1 MVRLGRL
8 TAIIACTMVLASC
21 AYYNTF
27 YNARKSFDE
36 AVSLARLNPDTPS
49 SREEVL
55 LDAAIEGAG
64 KVLTFHPDSRWADD
78 AQLLIADALLM
89 LGTRSVTGSGTSDL
103 QESMMAFASVLL
115 MTEDPDIADR
125 ARLGMGRAAMELHRY
140 PDAAASLEVVSDR
153 NRSQYVVSRLLM
165 SESLLQGGDPGKA
178 LAVLDTLGDAGNDS
192 LRAEALLGRGRILL
206 VMGEADSAAVA
217 CLRAGEEFGRG
228 DGYYRALIAA
238 AEAWIE
244 AGRPEEAAGILDR
257 LLRGYRS
264 DLETATISLLTG
276 KAHMTAG
283 STDEAL
289 AAFRGAADLDPY
301 REFGAEALY
310 LRSLLLEEKGR
321 TDEALETLEE
331 LSGRAGDYMW
341 IRLAQ
346 DRESDLS
353 LLQEYSRE
361 LERAGEDDRPRLEL
375 LIAEKRLDLYGDD
388 PEAIAGLREV
398 AAEGS
403 GVLRAMALSALVD
416 NGAFPE
422 DSVRTVLEY
431 VLGIADSSDLA
442 TRIEDE
448 LGLPRGRACDSR
460 PSALLE
466 ASWSLIDRGM
476 YAEAW
481 EGLDRILGTQW
492 SYERE
497 PQLLWA
503 AYVASE
509 SARMDDD
516 LVEGYLRRLEDE
528 YPDTEE
534 GAAAMERLGN
544 MVEGGGGGDE

>member
-1 MVRLGRL
+1 M
-8 TAIIACTMVLASC
+8 
-21 AYYNTF
+21 N
-27 YNARKSFDE
+27 
-36 AVSLARLNPDTPS
+36 LARLNPDMPS
-49 SREEVL
+49 SREESL

-103 QESMMAFASVLL
+103 QESMAAFASVLL
-115 MTEDPDIADR
+115 MTEDPEVADR

-140 PDAAASLEVVSDR
+140 PDAAASFEVVSDR
-153 NRSQYVVSRLLM
+153 NRSQYVTSRLLL
-165 SESLLQGGDPGKA
+165 SESLLQGGDPGRA

-192 LRAEALLGRGRILL
+192 LRAEALLGRGRVLL
-206 VMGEADSAAVA
+206 ALGEADSAAVA
-217 CLRAGEEFGRG
+217 CLRAGDEFGRG

-244 AGRPEEAAGILDR
+244 AGKPEEAAGILDR

-264 DLETATISLLTG
+264 DLEMATISLLTG

-283 STDEAL
+283 SADEAL

-310 LRSLLLEEKGR
+310 LRALLLEEKGR
-321 TDEALETLEE
+321 TAEALETLQE

-353 LLQEYSRE
+353 LLQEYTRE
-361 LERAGEDDRPRLEL
+361 LERAGEDERPRLEL

-398 AAEGS
+398 ALEGND
-403 GVLRAMALSALVD
+403 VLRAMALSALVD
-416 NGAFPE
+416 HDAFPG
-422 DSVRTVLEY
+422 DSVLTVLRY
-431 VLGIADSSDLA
+431 VLAVADSSDLA

-448 LGLPRGRACDSR
+448 LGLPRGPAYGSR
-460 PSALLE
+460 PSVLLE
-466 ASWSLIDRGM
+466 ESWSLIDRGR
-476 YAEAW
+476 YAQAW
-481 EGLDRILGTQW
+481 QGLDRMLGTQW

-516 LVEGYLRRLEDE
+516 LVEGYLRRLEEE

-544 MVEGGGGGDE
+544 VEEGGGDD